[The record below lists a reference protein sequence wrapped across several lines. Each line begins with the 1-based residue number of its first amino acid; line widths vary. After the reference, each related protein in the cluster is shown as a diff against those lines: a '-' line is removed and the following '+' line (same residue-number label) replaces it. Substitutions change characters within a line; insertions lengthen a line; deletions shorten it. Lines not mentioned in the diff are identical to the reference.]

1 MSKIPFFKNP
11 AVKSMVSIAF
21 YLVIII
27 GVWIAISAIAFP
39 DAARGTD
46 VKAVVKANEPLLTQL
61 AEAASDDSLI
71 EALRA
76 TDKVKELLNALD
88 VTAVQPTDDGAAF
101 ILADG
106 SKRLLYYG
114 SGSYVFSPDDPDG
127 WQSVS
132 ASQEGALRWEKGT
145 SYVEAA
151 RLTEHFYLETAGQ

>member
-1 MSKIPFFKNP
+1 MNKLFKNP

-27 GVWIAISAIAFP
+27 GMWIAIGSIAFP
-39 DAARGTD
+39 DAARSTD

-88 VTAVQPTDDGAAF
+88 VADIRPTEDGATF
-101 ILADG
+101 TTGDG

-132 ASQEGALRWEKGT
+132 PSQEGALRWEKGA
-145 SYVEAA
+145 SYVEVA
-151 RLTEHFYLETAGQ
+151 RLTEHFYLETSGQ